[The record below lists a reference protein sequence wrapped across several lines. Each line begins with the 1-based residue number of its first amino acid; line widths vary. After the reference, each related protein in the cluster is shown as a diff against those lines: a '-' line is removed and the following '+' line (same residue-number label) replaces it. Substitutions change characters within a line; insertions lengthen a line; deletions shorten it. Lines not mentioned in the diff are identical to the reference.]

1 MKKFMKIFLN
11 LLTTSRLILSIMLM
25 LFFKNL
31 SQMNI
36 LITIIIL
43 FLTDLIDGKI
53 ARFFQVQTYYG
64 SNMDTI
70 SDKTLSI
77 GLTLLIVSKIPILF
91 LPLIGEI
98 IISLI
103 NITGKII
110 GKKTESSNIGKI
122 KTWVI
127 AITIIISYLYYF
139 KKINY
144 QWVLISSIT
153 TFVIQ
158 IIVIINYI
166 FFLNQ
171 QQKSNEGIEKSNQKN
186 LLYRL
191 FNTEYYLKNN

>member
-31 SQMNI
+31 SQMKI

>member
-1 MKKFMKIFLN
+1 MKKFMKIFVN

-31 SQMNI
+31 SQMKI